1 MAGPLEDVRFLDM
14 TSNFMGPYASLLLA
28 DMGADVCKIEAPE
41 GDTTRK
47 VGPSRSKSMGVIFLH
62 LNRNKRSVVLDLKKP
77 SGLAALQ
84 RMLKSADVLIHR
96 MRPKTMKKLG
106 LGYEAVRTINPRLIY
121 CGGFGFGQTG
131 PYADRP
137 AYDDLIQAGVGM
149 AAAQGRRS
157 GSPSYVATAVADR
170 VVGMALSNAVSM
182 ALYRRER
189 TGLGQSVE
197 VPMFET
203 FAHFVL
209 GDHLYGHTFV
219 PPIGDWGYVRML
231 TPDRRP
237 FRTLDGYIGVQTY
250 TDRHWQSLFEI
261 TGHPEMMNDPRFA
274 NITVRTENIG
284 ALYQFLAK
292 TLEGRTSAEWVQL
305 LSAADIPVIVMNTPE
320 TVLSDPHM
328 LAVNFF
334 AEQDH
339 PSEGRIHTIGT
350 PQTWSESQPGLRYP
364 APGLGEH
371 TTQMLA
377 EYGFSS
383 DEVQEILASGGA
395 VAKEAECDA

>member
-1 MAGPLEDVRFLDM
+1 MAGPLEGVRVLDL

-47 VGPSRSKSMGVIFLH
+47 VGPSRSKGMGVIFLH

-77 SGLAALQ
+77 GGLAALK
-84 RMLKSADVLIHR
+84 RMLATADVLIHS
-96 MRPKTMKKLG
+96 MRPKTMDKLG
-106 LGYEAVRTINPRLIY
+106 LGYEATRAINPRLIY
-121 CGGFGFGQTG
+121 CAGFGFGQNG

-157 GSPSYVATAVADR
+157 GSPSYVAAAMADR
-170 VVGMALSNAVSM
+170 VVGMALSNAVSA

-189 TGLGQSVE
+189 TGVGQSVE

-209 GDHLYGHTFV
+209 GDHLYGQTFV

-237 FRTLDGYIGVQTY
+237 FRTLDGYIGVQAY

-261 TGHPEMMNDPRFA
+261 AGHPEMTSDPRFV

-284 ALYQFLAK
+284 DLYQFLAK
-292 TLEGRTSAEWVQL
+292 TLESRTSADWVQAF
-305 LSAADIPVIVMNTPE
+305 SEADIPVIEMNTPE
-320 TVLSDPHM
+320 SVLCDPHM
-328 LAVNFF
+328 QAVNFF

-339 PSEGRIHTIGT
+339 PSEGRIRTIGI
-350 PQTWSESQPGLRYP
+350 PQTWSEGQPGLRYP
-364 APGLGEH
+364 APRLGEH
-371 TTQMLA
+371 TAQILA

-383 DEVQEILASGGA
+383 EEVGEILASGGA
-395 VAKEAECDA
+395 GAMEAGCDA